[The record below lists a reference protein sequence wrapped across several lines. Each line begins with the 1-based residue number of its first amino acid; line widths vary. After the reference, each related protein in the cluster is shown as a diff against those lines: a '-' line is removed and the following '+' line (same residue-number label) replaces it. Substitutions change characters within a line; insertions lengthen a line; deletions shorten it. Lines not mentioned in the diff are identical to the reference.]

1 MVVVEEEKEEEEEKE
16 KEEEEE
22 KEMEILVYLYVYLC
36 KVILA
41 LFFALFP
48 ACHLYMI
55 SCQAVQSSHLVLL
68 EVTVADISICEV
80 RKSNKLNNTHGYSS
94 Q

>member
-1 MVVVEEEKEEEEEKE
+1 MAVVEEEKEEEEEE

-22 KEMEILVYLYVYLC
+22 EEMEMLVYLYMYLC
-36 KVILA
+36 KVLLA
-41 LFFALFP
+41 LLFALFP

-55 SCQAVQSSHLVLL
+55 GCQAVQSSHLVLL
-68 EVTVADISICEV
+68 KVTVADISICEV
-80 RKSNKLNNTHGYSS
+80 RKSNKLNITHGYSS